1 MRVITIANEKG
12 GIGKTTTTVNLAAAL
27 GISGCRVLV
36 IDLDSQ
42 THASQWLGVGADDVT
57 PERSSYGILTGQT
70 TLVNAIVET
79 EEQNIIVCP
88 AHRLLVKVASELGQN
103 VDGIFMLRDA
113 LETAMQAGLNVEYVL
128 IDCPGAVGPVVNNAL
143 VAADL
148 VIAPV
153 QAELLSV
160 EGLGELTSTVQR
172 VKQRHSPHLPP
183 PVVLINNY
191 EGRSSMDRQILEA
204 LRQQFGRNM
213 FATVIGREAP
223 LREAFGDQHSIFRY
237 RRTARSATLY
247 RELANEVLERVHD

>member
-27 GISGCRVLV
+27 GVTGSRVLV

-42 THASQWLGVGADDVT
+42 THASQWLGVSADEVT
-57 PERSSYGILTGQT
+57 PEKSTYGVLTGQT
-70 TLVNAIVET
+70 LLVNALMET
-79 EEQNIIVCP
+79 QEQNVIVAP
-88 AHRLLVKVASELGQN
+88 AHRLLAKVASELGQN

-113 LETAMQAGLNVEYVL
+113 LEGAAKAGLDVEYVL

-160 EGLGELTSTVQR
+160 EGLGELTSTIQR

-191 EGRSSMDRQILEA
+191 EGRASMDKQILDA
-204 LRQQFGRNM
+204 LRQRFGRNM
-213 FATVIGREAP
+213 FSTVIGREAP
-223 LREAFGDQHSIFRY
+223 LREAFGDQQSIFRY

-247 RELANEVLERVHD
+247 RELAHEVLERVHD

>member
-27 GISGCRVLV
+27 GVTGSRVLV

-42 THASQWLGVGADDVT
+42 THASQWLGVSADEVT
-57 PERSSYGILTGQT
+57 PEKSTYGVLTGQT
-70 TLVNAIVET
+70 LLVNALMET
-79 EEQNIIVCP
+79 QEQNVIVAP
-88 AHRLLVKVASELGQN
+88 AHRLLAKVASELGQN

-113 LETAMQAGLNVEYVL
+113 LEGAAKAGLDVEYVL

-160 EGLGELTSTVQR
+160 EGLGELTSTIQR

-191 EGRSSMDRQILEA
+191 EGRASMDKQILDA
-204 LRQQFGRNM
+204 LRQRFGRNM
-213 FATVIGREAP
+213 FSTVIGREAP
-223 LREAFGDQHSIFRY
+223 LREAFGDQQSIFRY

-247 RELANEVLERVHD
+247 RELAHEVSERVHD

>member
-1 MRVITIANEKG
+1 MQVITIANEKG

-27 GISGCRVLV
+27 GICGCRVLV
-36 IDLDSQ
+36 VDLDSQ
-42 THASQWLGVGADDVT
+42 THASQWLGVSADDVT
-57 PERSSYGILTGQT
+57 PEQSSYGILTGQT
-70 TLVNAIVET
+70 TMINAIVET
-79 EEQNIIVCP
+79 EEQNVIVCP

-113 LETAMQAGLNVEYVL
+113 LETAVQAGLNVDYVL